1 MSLKTSVEPRVSEVV
16 RMWLGSRSPA
26 PAAGR
31 VVRVAWVVAGRI
43 WGFGRW
49 VEGGME
55 IVRVAVARWQSQR
68 RGRRMD
74 MIGVRECECT
84 GVVLKWKF
92 TYGVIVLVWRWKLEV
107 S

>member
-1 MSLKTSVEPRVSEVV
+1 
-16 RMWLGSRSPA
+16 
-26 PAAGR
+26 
-31 VVRVAWVVAGRI
+31 
-43 WGFGRW
+43 
-49 VEGGME
+49 ME

-84 GVVLKWKF
+84 VVVLKWKF
-92 TYGVIVLVWRWKLEV
+92 TYGVVVLVWRWKLEV